1 MDQWIVVLAPDVSSL
16 FASFW
21 ALWGWG
27 KVTKVRLDLISFDI
41 LLCGRFVNFKMML
54 FFFLGIPSRL
64 SNWWI
69 G

>member
-54 FFFLGIPSRL
+54 FFF
-64 SNWWI
+64 
-69 G
+69 

>member
-27 KVTKVRLDLISFDI
+27 KDRKVTKVRLDLISFDI
-41 LLCGRFVNFKMML
+41 LLWSICKF
-54 FFFLGIPSRL
+54 
-64 SNWWI
+64 
-69 G
+69 